1 MLASGIVGG
10 LRRLESST
18 DTELDK
24 LERTSLE
31 KQTYSLDRKE
41 LACIV
46 FLRESCTK
54 RINQ

>member
-1 MLASGIVGG
+1 MTVIHCLEEGEEMLASGIVRG

-31 KQTYSLDRKE
+31 KQT
-41 LACIV
+41 V
-46 FLRESCTK
+46 
-54 RINQ
+54 

>member
-1 MLASGIVGG
+1 MLASAIVG

-31 KQTYSLDRKE
+31 KQT
-41 LACIV
+41 V
-46 FLRESCTK
+46 
-54 RINQ
+54 